1 MPQKKK
7 TLEFDVYFVILK
19 LPFASG
25 MFRKAI
31 ATAFMMISF
40 TETLMPCCSAM
51 NEVMSKDDLSCYLEN
66 NRSYLINENY
76 QIKEDI

>member
-1 MPQKKK
+1 
-7 TLEFDVYFVILK
+7 LEFDGYFVILK

-25 MFRKAI
+25 TFRKAI

-51 NEVMSKDDLSCYLEN
+51 NEVVSKEDLSC
-66 NRSYLINENY
+66 
-76 QIKEDI
+76 